1 MTVAPATVVA
11 GATPVSA
18 APAASS
24 LKPRSF
30 AAQVGCSP
38 PARTVS
44 PVVATAPL
52 NVTGRTPDAA
62 AAPTRCASAAALSPG
77 RSRTAPTPAPPP
89 GPWPRWGRATP
100 APPPP
105 GGRTGWPRA
114 NTHGAIWTRLLML
127 CHCGTSGE
135 RYAAE
140 HRQAAGR
147 DEHRRAR
154 TSRAGSH
161 PIPRNSPAKGALLSS
176 TYALGTARSGRPY
189 AGSRPESNSSSHG
202 PPGDESGHR
211 DEVGQ

>member
-24 LKPRSF
+24 LTPRSF

-105 GGRTGWPRA
+105 GGRTGWPEGEHPRGDLDQVVDA
-114 NTHGAIWTRLLML
+114 FVTVETP
-127 CHCGTSGE
+127 GE
-135 RYAAE
+135 RYPAAE

-147 DEHRRAR
+147 DEHQRGVPHVRL
-154 TSRAGSH
+154 RAGSH
-161 PIPRNSPAKGALLSS
+161 PDPQKQP
-176 TYALGTARSGRPY
+176 
-189 AGSRPESNSSSHG
+189 
-202 PPGDESGHR
+202 
-211 DEVGQ
+211 